1 MSTSTVPQQ
10 STTRPDPARTGR
22 PVGRRFALRGRPRT
36 FLSLLGSV
44 VLGLGI
50 WQLVV
55 WLFRPPSFIL
65 PAPADVI
72 TDLVRGLILIPIQ
85 EGPLHRRGY
94 LQPLLETL
102 QPMVVGYL
110 VGAGLAIAVAVALAW
125 VPALD
130 RLILPLI
137 TAFQSLP
144 KIALAP
150 LFVVWFGFGVSFRT
164 LLVITV
170 VFFPVLINARAGLY
184 GVEEGRIR
192 MAKVFGASPWKVMWK
207 VRLPSALP
215 FIFTGLELGVIYA
228 LLGTIVAEFTA
239 GGEGLGARMLT
250 LQYANLV
257 SGMFSIL
264 IIFAL
269 IGAVS
274 HALVSFAHKRVV
286 FWSPESKGSSG

>member
-1 MSTSTVPQQ
+1 
-10 STTRPDPARTGR
+10 
-22 PVGRRFALRGRPRT
+22 
-36 FLSLLGSV
+36 
-44 VLGLGI
+44 
-50 WQLVV
+50 
-55 WLFRPPSFIL
+55 
-65 PAPADVI
+65 
-72 TDLVRGLILIPIQ
+72 
-85 EGPLHRRGY
+85 
-94 LQPLLETL
+94 
-102 QPMVVGYL
+102 
-110 VGAGLAIAVAVALAW
+110 AVAVALAW

-150 LFVVWFGFGVSFRT
+150 LFVVWFGFGVRFRT